1 MKPLINLTEEISLR
15 SRLSGAFD
23 AFLSS
28 FTGEKNPLRA
38 HPGTSSFTEELAL
51 LLAETIELRKKA
63 EKEEK
68 FLKSLILESGQR
80 VFDYPS
86 LVITVEDRTRRDLDK
101 VKLLAYFGAD
111 VIDPFLKETQ
121 FKLVSVIRKA
131 L

>member
-1 MKPLINLTEEISLR
+1 MKPLTNLTEEISLR
-15 SRLSGAFD
+15 SRLSDAFD
-23 AFLSS
+23 SFLSVIQGR
-28 FTGEKNPLRA
+28 TG
-38 HPGTSSFTEELAL
+38 GTRSAEFTEELAL
-51 LLAETIELRKKA
+51 LLAETIALRKKA

-68 FLKSLILESGQR
+68 FLKSLILESGLR

-101 VKLLAYFGAD
+101 EKLTAYFGTD
-111 VIDPFLKETQ
+111 VIAPFLKETQ